1 MRMLLRWQNWEK
13 RHLNKMDSKLRK
25 AKSKAGKLLSQH
37 LREIAEEETETVK
50 DPDGVDIMA
59 TKAEALAR
67 KIWQMALGYIETQIR
82 DGKRSEIHH
91 LPDRGMMGMILD
103 RMEGRAPMIA
113 AEGAGKMT
121 AADKVSEQG
130 AKRIAKAGKLE
141 NATSD

>member
-1 MRMLLRWQNWEK
+1 MKN
-13 RHLNKMDSKLRK
+13 KLRS
-25 AKSKAGKLLSQH
+25 AKIKAGKLLSQH
-37 LREIAEEETETVK
+37 LREIAEEETEMIK
-50 DPDGVDIMA
+50 GADGVDTMT

-67 KIWQMALGYIETQIR
+67 KIWQMALGYKEYQGIG
-82 DGKRSEIHH
+82 DKRAEINH

-141 NATSD
+141 NASN

>member
-1 MRMLLRWQNWEK
+1 MS
-13 RHLNKMDSKLRK
+13 DKLRG
-25 AKSKAGKLLSQH
+25 ARIKAGKLLSQH
-37 LREIAEEETETVK
+37 LREIAEEETEVIK
-50 DPDGVDIMA
+50 DADGRDTMA

-67 KIWQMALGYIETQIR
+67 KIWQMALGYKEYQGIG
-82 DGKRSEIHH
+82 DKRAEINH

-130 AKRIAKAGKLE
+130 AKRITKAGKLE
-141 NATSD
+141 NAK